1 MRIKSTNLSALADA
15 EEVTRALHAYTLIE
29 PILSSDTIDRSKI
42 VGTRSTINSAP
53 TACGLVVMKISCTV
67 SPGHPDVCTDSK
79 GKRQRV
85 LPTAQRT
92 PDVNKKPK
100 SVPKSDKG
108 KQGPGKAGSGAIP
121 VMQTGKKTTTAKT
134 AQVSDTSNCNKKHS
148 TIPASPNVS
157 KTSKAHQRDKK
168 EQNEPRTARVK
179 ARVVV
184 QAVETNTAKTK
195 ACADVSQKQPPIT
208 QRAPKASKKIK
219 GPPNLDI
226 KKQSAPPNKQ
236 SAIDISIGK
245 KKGKKTKGK
254 GKRQSTVP

>member
-1 MRIKSTNLSALADA
+1 M
-15 EEVTRALHAYTLIE
+15 
-29 PILSSDTIDRSKI
+29 
-42 VGTRSTINSAP
+42 
-53 TACGLVVMKISCTV
+53 
-67 SPGHPDVCTDSK
+67 
-79 GKRQRV
+79 
-85 LPTAQRT
+85 
-92 PDVNKKPK
+92 
-100 SVPKSDKG
+100 
-108 KQGPGKAGSGAIP
+108 PGKTGSGAIL

-134 AQVSDTSNCNKKHS
+134 AEVSDTSNCNKKHS
-148 TIPASPNVS
+148 IIPASPNVS
-157 KTSKAHQRDKK
+157 KTSEARQRDKK

-195 ACADVSQKQPPIT
+195 AYADVSQKQP

-226 KKQSAPPNKQ
+226 KKQSAQPNKQ

-245 KKGKKTKGK
+245 KKEKKTKGK